1 MIPQEKIKKYFWAI
15 FSAVGM
21 VFFWAGIWDGIGAL
35 PILNKP
41 INSLLIGAI
50 MLISSGY
57 LFKQFD
63 PLESLE
69 SSIIKVLHEVH
80 HHPQPHQ
87 FHIKYHDKLKN
98 KDIFLK
104 GNHIKKIEKKD
115 LILKHQQG
123 KEIFIPIHRIKE
135 VVHNNKTYWKY

>member
-1 MIPQEKIKKYFWAI
+1 MIQIEKLKKYFWSI
-15 FSAVGM
+15 FSALGI

-35 PILNKP
+35 PYINHPL
-41 INSLLIGAI
+41 NSLLIGAI

-63 PLESLE
+63 PLDTLE
-69 SSIIKVLHEVH
+69 SSVKKILHQVH
-80 HHPQPHQ
+80 HHPQSHQ

-104 GNHIKKIEKKD
+104 GNHIKRIEKNY
-115 LILKHQQG
+115 LVLKHQQEP
-123 KEIFIPIHRIKE
+123 EIFIPIHRIKE
-135 VVHNNKTYWKY
+135 IRQNGQTFWRL

>member
-1 MIPQEKIKKYFWAI
+1 MIPYEKIKKYNWAI
-15 FSAVGM
+15 FSALGI

-35 PILNKP
+35 PFLNHP
-41 INSLLIGAI
+41 INSLIIGGI

-57 LFKQFD
+57 IFKQFD
-63 PLESLE
+63 PLGSLE
-69 SSIIKVLHEVH
+69 SSIKKTLHEVH
-80 HHPQPHQ
+80 NHPQKHL

-98 KDIFLK
+98 KDILLR
-104 GNHIKKIEKKD
+104 GNHITKIENNY

-135 VVHNNKTYWKY
+135 VLHKNKTYWKS